1 LTRRMA
7 FDEHLGLSF
16 RKVKPED
23 ERELHLLHNECIKE
37 ISYPAEFFFKAT
49 HGCEGIEG
57 WVCTTATSGGR
68 GERLVGFVTVQV
80 ASSNHVEGKSLV
92 DFIFLRPSDHLY
104 ILTLGVQEKYRHCGV
119 ATRLLDEV
127 KRYTAKVSVDAIYL
141 HALASNHKAIKVSG
155 GTPVWTPSLCSRET
169 LTPSPLQFYTKNQ
182 FVCQKRLTGFYTLN
196 SSEVHDGL
204 LFCFSPAKALAQAS
218 DQCSLLPL
226 SLFRKLLWF

>member
-1 LTRRMA
+1 MA

-141 HALASNHKAIKVSG
+141 HALASNHKAIK
-155 GTPVWTPSLCSRET
+155 
-169 LTPSPLQFYTKNQ
+169 FYTKNQ